1 MHSGLQKLWPPR
13 CHLWSVG
20 RLSESGRS
28 PEAPCWGSFPFW
40 SLPFFMFLLIPFEH
54 SPIRVHHFSLFHW
67 LSHDFLSHRVPSLPT
82 FRGPPH
88 DFLSH
93 RVPDFSH
100 SDDFLKSF
108 SSTSHDTAH
117 FLMTSSSLSPLQGI
131 TPLTFSIFP
140 LDKYPYGVY
149 IITRIVIPLQ
159 GINPN
164 NPLTLRKESYLCPI
178 IIVIK
183 TRQIPIFPQT
193 QCLAIPHPINHR
205 SVPAAVWSTQTVQRL
220 TARNLST
227 AWNVSRDRYGES

>member
-1 MHSGLQKLWPPR
+1 MLTFYWM
-13 CHLWSVG
+13 
-20 RLSESGRS
+20 EI
-28 PEAPCWGSFPFW
+28 
-40 SLPFFMFLLIPFEH
+40 FLLATTISYFH
-54 SPIRVHHFSLFHW
+54 LDISLFSANLPPVH
-67 LSHDFLSHRVPSLPT
+67 LHSNTSFFIRILFFIQILIRIYLPCRDFL
-82 FRGPPH
+82 
-88 DFLSH
+88 
-93 RVPDFSH
+93 
-100 SDDFLKSF
+100 FLKSF

-149 IITRIVIPLQ
+149 IITRIIIPLQ

-193 QCLAIPHPINHR
+193 QCHAIPHPINHR
-205 SVPAAVWSTQTVQRL
+205 SVPAAV
-220 TARNLST
+220 
-227 AWNVSRDRYGES
+227 

>member
-1 MHSGLQKLWPPR
+1 
-13 CHLWSVG
+13 
-20 RLSESGRS
+20 
-28 PEAPCWGSFPFW
+28 
-40 SLPFFMFLLIPFEH
+40 MFLLIPFEH

-67 LSHDFLSHRVPSLPT
+67 LSHDFLSCWVPDLPT
-82 FRGPPH
+82 FRGLLY
-88 DFLSH
+88 DFLLCKSLH
-93 RVPDFSH
+93 RSLF
-100 SDDFLKSF
+100 DDFLKSF
-108 SSTSHDTAH
+108 SSTSH
-117 FLMTSSSLSPLQGI
+117 P
-131 TPLTFSIFP
+131 PLTFSIFP

-149 IITRIVIPLQ
+149 IITRIIIPLQ

-178 IIVIK
+178 IIVTKI
-183 TRQIPIFPQT
+183 RQIPIFPQT

>member
-1 MHSGLQKLWPPR
+1 
-13 CHLWSVG
+13 
-20 RLSESGRS
+20 
-28 PEAPCWGSFPFW
+28 
-40 SLPFFMFLLIPFEH
+40 MFLLIPFEH

-117 FLMTSSSLSPLQGI
+117 FLMTSSSLSPPRVI
-131 TPLTFSIFP
+131 TPPRSHYLCQTFPLTRSPTLTFSIFP

-183 TRQIPIFPQT
+183 TRQIPIFP
-193 QCLAIPHPINHR
+193 
-205 SVPAAVWSTQTVQRL
+205 
-220 TARNLST
+220 
-227 AWNVSRDRYGES
+227 

>member
-1 MHSGLQKLWPPR
+1 
-13 CHLWSVG
+13 
-20 RLSESGRS
+20 
-28 PEAPCWGSFPFW
+28 
-40 SLPFFMFLLIPFEH
+40 MFLLIPFEH

-108 SSTSHDTAH
+108 SSTSH
-117 FLMTSSSLSPLQGI
+117 P
-131 TPLTFSIFP
+131 PLTFSIFP

-149 IITRIVIPLQ
+149 IITRIIIPLQ
-159 GINPN
+159 GINLN

-178 IIVIK
+178 VIVIK

-193 QCLAIPHPINHR
+193 QCHVIPHLINHR

-220 TARNLST
+220 TAGNLST
-227 AWNVSRDRYGES
+227 AWNVLRDRYGES